1 MNNLLYFIIA
11 LGMTPEQR
19 NQILKDIDLTTPEG
33 FNELHD
39 KVIDYINETIVTNYT
54 GVSKAQINDSIKNT
68 LNILW
73 VKHLNIKIHTITSTI
88 IKNYQRTD

>member
-33 FNELHD
+33 FNELYD

-54 GVSKAQINDSIKNT
+54 GVSKAQVNESIKNT
-68 LNILW
+68 LNIL
-73 VKHLNIKIHTITSTI
+73 
-88 IKNYQRTD
+88 

>member
-11 LGMTPEQR
+11 LGMNPKERQ
-19 NQILKDIDLTTPEG
+19 QILNDIDLTTPEG

-54 GVSKAQINDSIKNT
+54 GVNKNQV
-68 LNILW
+68 N
-73 VKHLNIKIHTITSTI
+73 NI
-88 IKNYQRTD
+88 IKNNLNNI

>member
-1 MNNLLYFIIA
+1 MNNSLYFIIA

-68 LNILW
+68 LNIL
-73 VKHLNIKIHTITSTI
+73 
-88 IKNYQRTD
+88 

>member
-11 LGMTPEQR
+11 LGMTPKQR

-39 KVIDYINETIVTNYT
+39 KVIDYINETIMTNYT

-68 LNILW
+68 LNIL
-73 VKHLNIKIHTITSTI
+73 
-88 IKNYQRTD
+88 

>member
-11 LGMTPEQR
+11 LGVTPEQR
-19 NQILKDIDLTTPEG
+19 NQILKNIDLTTPEG

-54 GVSKAQINDSIKNT
+54 GISKAQINDSIKNT
-68 LNILW
+68 LNIL
-73 VKHLNIKIHTITSTI
+73 
-88 IKNYQRTD
+88 

>member
-19 NQILKDIDLTTPEG
+19 NQILKNIDLTTPEG

-68 LNILW
+68 LNIL
-73 VKHLNIKIHTITSTI
+73 
-88 IKNYQRTD
+88 

>member
-68 LNILW
+68 LNIL
-73 VKHLNIKIHTITSTI
+73 
-88 IKNYQRTD
+88 

>member
-54 GVSKAQINDSIKNT
+54 GVSKAQINESIKNT
-68 LNILW
+68 LNIL
-73 VKHLNIKIHTITSTI
+73 
-88 IKNYQRTD
+88 

>member
-33 FNELHD
+33 FNVLHD
-39 KVIDYINETIVTNYT
+39 KIIDYINETVVTNYT
-54 GVSKAQINDSIKNT
+54 GISKAQANESIKNN
-68 LNILW
+68 LSIL
-73 VKHLNIKIHTITSTI
+73 
-88 IKNYQRTD
+88 